1 MGYVNN
7 SNGVNTEFIKAGHYE
22 IAINGSRYA
31 ATPHL
36 RAPYDPER
44 ARILS

>member
-1 MGYVNN
+1 MGYVAADEPVTAAWI
-7 SNGVNTEFIKAGHYE
+7 GVGHYE
-22 IAINGSRYA
+22 IEVAGERFR

-44 ARILS
+44 RRILA